1 MQRSHGHR
9 KHYAM
14 AIMLFLATLPAIG
27 APTCIPHYPTQA
39 TLAAMFDLARST
51 QQALDRLDGARVVLL
66 ARGGQDLSRYG
77 LKHSHLAFA
86 LREDD
91 GNWRVKHLLNHCKS
105 DTSELYREG
114 LSNFVGESALHAPQ
128 ASACPRLRCN
138 KRCSACCRI
147 PVPWRTP
154 CTRRAT
160 A

>member
-1 MQRSHGHR
+1 MR
-9 KHYAM
+9 YAT

-27 APTCIPHYPTQA
+27 APTCIPHYPTPA

-114 LSNFVGESALHAPQ
+114 LSNFIGESALHAD
-128 ASACPRLRCN
+128 LRVG
-138 KRCSACCRI
+138 
-147 PVPWRTP
+147 VPSQ
-154 CTRRAT
+154 
-160 A
+160 